1 MRWFSNYFIHVWL
14 LILNVV
20 RLLQLS
26 LRVVKLIFTWC
37 VLIDLL
43 PELMWHLWTVV
54 DAKTR
59 SRKHPPRFKWPS
71 IFWSINHLNDIL
83 KHFSQS
89 FIWGNSL
96 RKIKISQSNFL
107 SLEEVELF
115 CYFLTSRIN
124 SRLLMRNASQ
134 TKVKSLAAVTH
145 WTLWMKILF
154 LSWLGDALIKSSA
167 RLLRRWRRPTGW
179 LKLFFSLIRTVWPN
193 KSIGKCQHFH
203 H

>member
-71 IFWSINHLNDIL
+71 IFLVY
-83 KHFSQS
+83 Q
-89 FIWGNSL
+89 
-96 RKIKISQSNFL
+96 
-107 SLEEVELF
+107 SLEWYSKTLQSK
-115 CYFLTSRIN
+115 FL
-124 SRLLMRNASQ
+124 
-134 TKVKSLAAVTH
+134 KSLLRQRPLNYWAT
-145 WTLWMKILF
+145 WTKKTWRAFPSWKSKTWSLPRSKVLKTTASRFAPAKPTNLNSWVVSPLN
-154 LSWLGDALIKSSA
+154 LSWSKWA
-167 RLLRRWRRPTGW
+167 
-179 LKLFFSLIRTVWPN
+179 N
-193 KSIGKCQHFH
+193 Q
-203 H
+203 